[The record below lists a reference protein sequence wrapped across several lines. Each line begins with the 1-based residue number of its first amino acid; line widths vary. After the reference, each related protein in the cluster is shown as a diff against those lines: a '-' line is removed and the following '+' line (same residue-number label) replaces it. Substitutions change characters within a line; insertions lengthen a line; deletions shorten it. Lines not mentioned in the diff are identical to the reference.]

1 VPFIARNG
9 KPIPGLN
16 TPPLFAL
23 SRKEDVMPKDEKTHD
38 HGIVL
43 DEKAQEQ
50 PKDRE
55 RARTAAKTDKED
67 ELQPLKEK
75 SGF

>member
-1 VPFIARNG
+1 
-9 KPIPGLN
+9 
-16 TPPLFAL
+16 
-23 SRKEDVMPKDEKTHD
+23 MPKDKTG

-43 DEKAQEQ
+43 DDKGQEQ
-50 PKDRE
+50 PADKDRAQKATKAE
-55 RARTAAKTDKED
+55 PGHMPPQPDKKDD

>member
-1 VPFIARNG
+1 
-9 KPIPGLN
+9 
-16 TPPLFAL
+16 
-23 SRKEDVMPKDEKTHD
+23 MPKNEKTTERKRQGQ
-38 HGIVL
+38 GIVL

-50 PKDRE
+50 PADKDR
-55 RARTAAKTDKED
+55 AQKATKTEKDD